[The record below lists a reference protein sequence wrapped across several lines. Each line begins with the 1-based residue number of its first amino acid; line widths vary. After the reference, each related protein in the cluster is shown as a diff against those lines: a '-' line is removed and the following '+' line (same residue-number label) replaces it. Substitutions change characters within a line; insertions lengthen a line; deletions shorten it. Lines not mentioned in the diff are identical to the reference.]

1 MLLALSVVSTHGAG
15 MGPTAY
21 KIFDERGGT
30 IGRLDTND
38 WSLPDPAK
46 VVSSRHA
53 QIHFASGGFFLQDL
67 STNGTFINTREQ
79 PVERDAGYWL
89 EDGDHILIGEYEILV
104 QIIDDGIPALETGE
118 PPREAHGDAAS
129 RGAHGARPQQPQRTV
144 QDPTDPMGLTRLRA
158 DQGRAPPGEAG
169 PPPGAAIG
177 SPQGGIAVPTDWQI
191 TRFRNLPE
199 DLSVAPAA
207 HTAMAPATEPPLSA
221 EEESLTPEDA
231 VTLLLALGID
241 PTAIELDPHQFA
253 MLAGIRAGYN
263 AILQRLNPELLDS
276 QYAGSFG
283 PAQRSRYWEL
293 YRESFRKL
301 SVHTEGGFRRLFGEA
316 FEQAYH
322 RALDE
327 LLLTEHK
334 G

>member
-1 MLLALSVVSTHGAG
+1 MLLALSVVSAHGAG

-46 VVSSRHA
+46 IVSSCHA
-53 QIHFASGGFFLQDL
+53 QIQFASGGFFLQDL

-79 PVERDAGYWL
+79 PIERDAGHWL
-89 EDGDHILIGEYEILV
+89 ADGERLLIGEYEILV

-118 PPREAHGDAAS
+118 PPREVHGEAAS
-129 RGAHGARPQQPQRTV
+129 RVGHAARQQHPQRAV
-144 QDPTDPMGLTRLRA
+144 RDPTDPMGLTRLRA
-158 DQGRAPPGEAG
+158 DQVYAQVSDGAQ
-169 PPPGAAIG
+169 PPGAAVG
-177 SPQGGIAVPTDWQI
+177 SAQGAVAVPTDWQI
-191 TRFRNLPE
+191 TRFRNLP
-199 DLSVAPAA
+199 DDPHATPAAHAAIAPAA
-207 HTAMAPATEPPLSA
+207 EPPMSA

-231 VTLLLALGID
+231 VSLLLALGID

-253 MLAGIRAGYN
+253 MLAGIRAGYD
-263 AILQRLNPELLDS
+263 AMLQRLNPELLDS

-283 PAQRSRYWEL
+283 TAQRSRYWDL